1 MFTLFPQSQAV
12 VTKYGRYAGLL
23 MKADLARRRAAR
35 RGILAEETQEN
46 EPRRTRASSAAD
58 LAYATGVVEP
68 LDEEDGRV

>member
-23 MKADLARRRAAR
+23 MKADIARRKEVP
-35 RGILAEETQEN
+35 RGILAEDTEAQGG
-46 EPRRTRASSAAD
+46 RRRRASSVGD
-58 LAYATGVVEP
+58 LAYARDVVEP